1 MNEIQLIRSQLTAER
16 QRAGAV
22 ANAYVSAL
30 QRAEGE
36 TAPGSSALGEFRQAC
51 VDYLVCVLAWF
62 EERDQRL
69 ADLAHARHTP
79 ADPARGALEE
89 VLARPGRS
97 REALE
102 KLEAACAAGSASG
115 RGNTLKERWLD
126 FARYFGSVWGTRR
139 DGVDALLASS
149 TRVSDWRAVGG
160 IDADSILEE
169 RQRYARVCALLPP
182 GVSLTA
188 APASGAG

>member
-16 QRAGAV
+16 QRAGAI
-22 ANAYVSAL
+22 ANACVSAL
-30 QRAEGE
+30 QRAEAE
-36 TAPGSSALGEFRQAC
+36 ALPGGPALGEFRQAC

-69 ADLAHARHTP
+69 ADLARSRLGP
-79 ADPARGALEE
+79 DDPARRTLQE

-102 KLEAACAAGSASG
+102 KLEAASAAGSAPSG
-115 RGNTLKERWLD
+115 AAAPASWQE
-126 FARYFGSVWGTRR
+126 FAHHLASVWGTRR
-139 DGVDALLASS
+139 DELDALLALNP
-149 TRVSDWRAVGG
+149 RVADWRSVAG

-169 RQRYARVCALLPP
+169 RQRYARVSALLPA
-182 GVSLTA
+182 GASLTA
-188 APASGAG
+188 PPAPGAG